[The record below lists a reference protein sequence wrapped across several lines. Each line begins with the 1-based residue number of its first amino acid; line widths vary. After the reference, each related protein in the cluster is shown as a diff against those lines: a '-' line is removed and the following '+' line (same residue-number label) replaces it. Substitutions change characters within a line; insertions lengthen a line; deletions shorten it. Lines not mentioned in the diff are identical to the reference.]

1 MRILITAGPTWE
13 RIDAVRYIGNRSSGK
28 LGVALSG
35 AAAEAGHTVT
45 LLAGP
50 QVNEPVWPIERR
62 VRVHRFE
69 SCGDLQQLL
78 GEHFVEN
85 DVLVMAAA
93 VADYR
98 PAQVIDGKRPRQS
111 DAGDDGGWNLRL
123 EPTPDLVAQLAKA
136 KRADQRIVGF
146 ALEEPAVL
154 ERRAKAKLV
163 GKGVDAIVANP
174 LETMGADEIQPV
186 WIGADGSREAPG
198 RISKADFAR
207 WLRGKIERM

>member
-1 MRILITAGPTWE
+1 MRMLITAGPTWE

-28 LGVALSG
+28 LGLALSG
-35 AAAEAGHTVT
+35 AATEAGHAVT

-50 QVNEPVWPIERR
+50 HVPEPVWPIERR

-69 SCGDLQQLL
+69 SCADLQQLI
-78 GEHFVEN
+78 GEHFGEN

-98 PAQVIDGKRPRQS
+98 PVQALDGKRPRQS
-111 DAGDDGGWNLRL
+111 DAGDGRWDLPL
-123 EPTPDLVAQLAKA
+123 EPTPDLIAQLAA
-136 KRADQRIVGF
+136 TKRPDQRTIAF

-154 ERRAKAKLV
+154 EKRAAAKLV

-174 LETMGADEIQPV
+174 LETMGADAIQPV
-186 WIGADGSREAPG
+186 WITAAGAREAPG
-198 RISKADFAR
+198 RMSKADFAR
-207 WLRGKIERM
+207 WMLEKIEHL